1 MEMVIA
7 SKYKVIKLLGK
18 GGMGNVY
25 QVWDIRL
32 DKMWAMKLVPIQPG
46 IENERLYQQL
56 EMEVNTM
63 KKLDHPLLPTVVDMI
78 RTKDYICMIMEY
90 IEGITMEAY
99 IRKNKAVAQ
108 EKAIDWGIELAEVL
122 AYLHRQRPAIVYGDL
137 KPANI
142 MVRPDGRIKLIDFG
156 TAMEYHVEREGKQ
169 LLFGTYGY
177 AAPEQLQKTA
187 AEIDGRCDIYALGTT
202 LYHMVTG
209 KNPSKPPYE
218 LQTIREVKSSLSEGL
233 EKIIIQCTKTLP
245 KERYQTCETCV
256 EALKGYRQ
264 LERKQIFLKKVVY
277 AVYCLMLTIS
287 AFFLGIGMEQV
298 YLEKWNE
305 CRKQLGVGLAVGAA
319 AFMIHYF
326 LLKSRKKQSFILK
339 QNVNVL
345 LTEKKMM
352 GLWSIIFL
360 FMVLGQL
367 CCNMLG
373 QILPVTIKD
382 ENGRK
387 ILIRED
393 TVFLTKETIIFE
405 LPEGK
410 EELYQVAIQNC
421 GWSNLNHQK
430 YSLSAKNLKA
440 GEIIEVVFRGRN
452 PVTRQIRTRAF
463 LLSTS

>member
-99 IRKNKAVAQ
+99 IRKNKTVAQ

-326 LLKSRKKQSFILK
+326 LLKSRKKK
-339 QNVNVL
+339 A
-345 LTEKKMM
+345 
-352 GLWSIIFL
+352 L
-360 FMVLGQL
+360 F
-367 CCNMLG
+367 
-373 QILPVTIKD
+373 
-382 ENGRK
+382 
-387 ILIRED
+387 
-393 TVFLTKETIIFE
+393 
-405 LPEGK
+405 
-410 EELYQVAIQNC
+410 
-421 GWSNLNHQK
+421 
-430 YSLSAKNLKA
+430 
-440 GEIIEVVFRGRN
+440 
-452 PVTRQIRTRAF
+452 
-463 LLSTS
+463 